1 MTGLTCAV
9 ERGRFGLRLLAL
21 AAAFCVISTAA
32 RPADAAQYK
41 DEKRGFQ
48 FNAPGKWKQLPL
60 AADEKFVVASF
71 ASDREFEWSDDKK
84 AIYSRHRPQIDVVIL
99 PKSETEKKSGV
110 TAERGEDGTI
120 AISVKGRE
128 YKDFKDYLEQT
139 SKQYGGCYI
148 SDEHESKVGEL
159 KVMVYEVT
167 IDKLADAPRKRWG
180 WAFYTEE
187 GIYGITGDALI
198 KYEEKVRPEI
208 EAAFR
213 SFRVIPHSQAIGTA
227 TTGDDPDI
235 VISGSGK
242 KLTPEERA
250 KKREDGFN
258 AYLNRAKETLPDGW
272 KIKESKNYIA
282 ITHCDD
288 KFTKETLDHAEALR
302 AWMDE
307 TLACLGTAVPGRAII
322 RCCATKD
329 EYMSMW
335 KTGGYK
341 GLRYELYTYKD
352 VESSGVER
360 LFALNGGL
368 FRIWMECKN
377 EELRGRLPVWINV
390 GLRNAVT
397 NAVSK
402 GKKIELKNSAW
413 ENERLATTRRAGKL
427 ISARDFLTKSTEELV
442 KLEEVSLQA
451 QCFAIYLVQ
460 GGAQKNPKYKSRLTD
475 YLTNFVT
482 MAHEEADK
490 ERAAKPDMAEPTSEE
505 EENAQYAARENKWKE
520 EERHVLDALLEKT
533 FTGWADKD
541 WDSFNNSYA
550 KELGE

>member
-1 MTGLTCAV
+1 MTGLSC
-9 ERGRFGLRLLAL
+9 ERRGERLGLRLLAL
-21 AAAFCVISTAA
+21 TAAFFVVSVAA

-41 DEKRGFQ
+41 DDKKGFQ
-48 FNAPGKWKQLPL
+48 LNTPGKWKQLPL
-60 AADEKFVVASF
+60 APDEKFVVASF
-71 ASDREFEWSDDKK
+71 ASDREFEWRDDKTSV
-84 AIYSRHRPQIDVVIL
+84 YDRHRPQLDVVIL
-99 PKSETEKKSGV
+99 PKSETEKKSGIK
-110 TAERGEDGTI
+110 AEKGEDGSI
-120 AISVKGRE
+120 AISMTGRE

-139 SKQYGGCYI
+139 SKQYGGFFI
-148 SDEHESKVGEL
+148 SDEHETKVGDT

-167 IDKLADAPRKRWG
+167 IDKLANAPRKRWG
-180 WAFYTEE
+180 WAFYTDEA
-187 GIYGITGDALI
+187 IYGITGDALV
-198 KYEEKVRPEI
+198 KFEDKVRPDV

-213 SFRVIPHSQAIGTA
+213 SFKIIPHSQAIGTT
-227 TTGDDPDI
+227 TTGGEPDI
-235 VISGSGK
+235 VIGSKK

-250 KKREDGFN
+250 KQREDAFN
-258 AYLNRAKETLPDGW
+258 AYLARAKETMTDGW

-307 TLACLGTAVPGRAII
+307 TLACLGSAVPGRAII
-322 RCCATKD
+322 RCCADKD
-329 EYMSMW
+329 EYMAMW
-335 KTGGYK
+335 KTGGWK
-341 GLRYELYTYKD
+341 GLRYEFYTYKD
-352 VESSGVER
+352 RESAGVER
-360 LFALNGGL
+360 LYELNGGL
-368 FRIWMECKN
+368 FRMWLSAKN
-377 EELRGRLPVWINV
+377 EALGGRLPLWINV
-390 GLRNAVT
+390 GLRNAIT

-413 ENERLATTRRAGKL
+413 ENERLATARRAGKL

-475 YLTNFVT
+475 YLTNFVG
-482 MAHEEADK
+482 MAQDEANKEHE
-490 ERAAKPDMAEPTSEE
+490 AKPDAAEPTSEE
-505 EENAQYAARENKWKE
+505 EENAQFAARANKWKE
-520 EERHVLDALLEKT
+520 EERHVLDTLLEKT
-533 FTGWADKD
+533 FAGWTDKD